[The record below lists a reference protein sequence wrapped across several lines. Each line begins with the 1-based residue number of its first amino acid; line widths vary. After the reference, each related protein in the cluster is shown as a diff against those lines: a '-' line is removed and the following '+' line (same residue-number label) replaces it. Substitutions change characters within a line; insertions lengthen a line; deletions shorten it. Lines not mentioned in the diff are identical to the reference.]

1 MKKSQSGF
9 SLVEVMLTL
18 AIMFVLFVAL
28 IGMVQFSLG
37 RQRYESTL
45 NSFKDFLQRQYSE
58 VQNVVIDGEREEV
71 KECNHNNSRVSTMG
85 RTNCYV
91 IGRLLNFR
99 REKDGQRTLVDVY
112 QIVYKEDNA
121 NDPQLQFLMSND
133 FSLTDAYNQ
142 DKIKGFHG
150 YKVDEY
156 AVEWGALLKRPIP
169 NASPEI
175 NGNLSV
181 FIFRSPESGAI
192 RTYISDGRE
201 FTPTTIGGILSKNN
215 LEKTMD
221 ICVISSG
228 SAGTELRSV
237 RINAGSP
244 NASGIEI
251 TLPQNLLNG
260 GKCE

>member
-9 SLVEVMLTL
+9 SLVEVMLAL
-18 AIMFVLFVAL
+18 VIMFVLFVSL

-45 NSFKDFLQRQYSE
+45 NSLKDFLQRQYSE
-58 VQNVVIDGEREEV
+58 VQNVVIDGEIEKV
-71 KECNHNNSRVSTMG
+71 KECGQTDTRTTTMG
-85 RTNCYV
+85 RTGCYV

-99 REKDGQRTLVDVY
+99 RENDSQRTIVDVY
-112 QIVYKEDNA
+112 QIVYKEDST
-121 NDPQLQFLMSND
+121 NDPKMQFLMSND
-133 FSLTDAYNQ
+133 FLLSDAYNQ

-156 AVEWGALLKRPIP
+156 VVEWGAMLKRPVP

-201 FTPTTIGGILSKNN
+201 FTPTTVGSMLSKAN
-215 LEKTMD
+215 LDKSINM
-221 ICVISSG
+221 CVISNG

-237 RINAGSP
+237 KIHAGSP

-251 TLPQNLLNG
+251 TLPQDLQDG